1 MPETRFLTDLGLL
14 FLAALGGGLLAQA
27 VHQPLIVGY
36 ILAGVLIGPFTPGPT
51 LSDPHTFQLFA
62 DVGVVLLMFTIG
74 VEFSVEE
81 LLRVRKVALLGA
93 PAGIALVALLT
104 IPVGKLLGWTLVQSL
119 VAGAAVSVAST
130 MVLLKFLLER
140 GELATLYGRVVVGIT
155 LAEDLAVVAM
165 TVLIPA
171 LASPGGDRAAALG
184 QALLE
189 AVVLLG
195 PLLWLARRAVPLLLA
210 KVAHTRN
217 MELFL
222 LVALAVAIGT
232 AALTAGVGR
241 NHGLLPSSMYD
252 AVLATSLVTILIN
265 ALVFRRRPTWVQR
278 LVSGQET
285 VPPPAAAALAPEVQ
299 VTVCGFGRVGREV
312 ADALDAFHILYTVVD
327 LDPEATREARSRGAG
342 AVFGDAGSEGML
354 HHAGV
359 DRALLAVVAIPEFEA
374 ARRCVTA
381 LRALRPDLPI
391 LVRVHQQR
399 HRAELSGAGAT
410 GVVQP
415 EVEAALTIVRHSLD
429 LLGIDH
435 RLARRYMEGARAH
448 WPEAA
453 RAEGVSGDALQAME
467 VVVQD
472 PALEGQS
479 IEQAHIR
486 ERSGAAIVSIT
497 RADGREIVNPRPDE
511 RLQAGDR
518 LLAIGTREQLDSLRH
533 ICEEEVDPYVPG

>member
-36 ILAGVLIGPFTPGPT
+36 ILAGVLVGPFTPGPT

-195 PLLWLARRAVPLLLA
+195 PLLWLARRA
-210 KVAHTRN
+210 
-217 MELFL
+217 
-222 LVALAVAIGT
+222 
-232 AALTAGVGR
+232 
-241 NHGLLPSSMYD
+241 S
-252 AVLATSLVTILIN
+252 
-265 ALVFRRRPTWVQR
+265 
-278 LVSGQET
+278 
-285 VPPPAAAALAPEVQ
+285 
-299 VTVCGFGRVGREV
+299 
-312 ADALDAFHILYTVVD
+312 
-327 LDPEATREARSRGAG
+327 
-342 AVFGDAGSEGML
+342 
-354 HHAGV
+354 
-359 DRALLAVVAIPEFEA
+359 
-374 ARRCVTA
+374 
-381 LRALRPDLPI
+381 
-391 LVRVHQQR
+391 
-399 HRAELSGAGAT
+399 
-410 GVVQP
+410 
-415 EVEAALTIVRHSLD
+415 
-429 LLGIDH
+429 
-435 RLARRYMEGARAH
+435 
-448 WPEAA
+448 
-453 RAEGVSGDALQAME
+453 
-467 VVVQD
+467 
-472 PALEGQS
+472 
-479 IEQAHIR
+479 
-486 ERSGAAIVSIT
+486 
-497 RADGREIVNPRPDE
+497 
-511 RLQAGDR
+511 
-518 LLAIGTREQLDSLRH
+518 
-533 ICEEEVDPYVPG
+533 

>member
-14 FLAALGGGLLAQA
+14 FLALGGGLLAQA

-51 LSDPHTFQLFA
+51 LSDPHAFQLFA

-119 VAGAAVSVAST
+119 VAGAAISVAST

-171 LASPGGDRAAALG
+171 LAPPGGDAAARLG
-184 QALLE
+184 RALLE

-222 LVALAVAIGT
+222 LVALAVAIGP
-232 AALTAGVGR
+232 AALTAGLG
-241 NHGLLPSSMYD
+241 
-252 AVLATSLVTILIN
+252 VLVALGAFL
-265 ALVFRRRPTWVQR
+265 AGLVFQR
-278 LVSGQET
+278 TVFLHQARGRGLPGQNH
-285 VPPPAAAALAPEVQ
+285 
-299 VTVCGFGRVGREV
+299 F
-312 ADALDAFHILYTVVD
+312 F
-327 LDPEATREARSRGAG
+327 
-342 AVFGDAGSEGML
+342 
-354 HHAGV
+354 
-359 DRALLAVVAIPEFEA
+359 
-374 ARRCVTA
+374 
-381 LRALRPDLPI
+381 
-391 LVRVHQQR
+391 
-399 HRAELSGAGAT
+399 
-410 GVVQP
+410 
-415 EVEAALTIVRHSLD
+415 
-429 LLGIDH
+429 
-435 RLARRYMEGARAH
+435 
-448 WPEAA
+448 
-453 RAEGVSGDALQAME
+453 
-467 VVVQD
+467 
-472 PALEGQS
+472 
-479 IEQAHIR
+479 
-486 ERSGAAIVSIT
+486 
-497 RADGREIVNPRPDE
+497 
-511 RLQAGDR
+511 
-518 LLAIGTREQLDSLRH
+518 
-533 ICEEEVDPYVPG
+533 

>member
-1 MPETRFLTDLGLL
+1 
-14 FLAALGGGLLAQA
+14 
-27 VHQPLIVGY
+27 
-36 ILAGVLIGPFTPGPT
+36 
-51 LSDPHTFQLFA
+51 
-62 DVGVVLLMFTIG
+62 LMFTIG
-74 VEFSVEE
+74 VEFAVEE

-232 AALTAGVGR
+232 AALTAGLGLSIALGAFLAGVGR
-241 NHGLLPSSMYD
+241 NHGLLPSAMYD

-285 VPPPAAAALAPEVQ
+285 VPPPAAAAGAPEVQ

-312 ADALDAFHILYTVVD
+312 ADALDAFHIPYTVVD
-327 LDPEATREARSRGAG
+327 L
-342 AVFGDAGSEGML
+342 
-354 HHAGV
+354 
-359 DRALLAVVAIPEFEA
+359 
-374 ARRCVTA
+374 
-381 LRALRPDLPI
+381 
-391 LVRVHQQR
+391 
-399 HRAELSGAGAT
+399 
-410 GVVQP
+410 
-415 EVEAALTIVRHSLD
+415 
-429 LLGIDH
+429 
-435 RLARRYMEGARAH
+435 
-448 WPEAA
+448 
-453 RAEGVSGDALQAME
+453 
-467 VVVQD
+467 
-472 PALEGQS
+472 
-479 IEQAHIR
+479 
-486 ERSGAAIVSIT
+486 
-497 RADGREIVNPRPDE
+497 
-511 RLQAGDR
+511 
-518 LLAIGTREQLDSLRH
+518 
-533 ICEEEVDPYVPG
+533 